1 MVQRSGNRAVR
12 ARRLERNV
20 TIPTGVSELTP
31 ARALVAEIVGQYER
45 LAGLALSRLAA
56 AS

>member
-1 MVQRSGNRAVR
+1 
-12 ARRLERNV
+12 V